1 MRFISKNANLRII
14 LRPGLPANHLSG
26 VLAVPTV
33 FVRFQNGLAEV
44 KDPDMIRQMKAH
56 PGYNLDYIC
65 AEDDAPDPYLSTR
78 EENEPAHAI
87 SEIEYGR
94 VSKVVGSA
102 KKKRFPAEI
111 EMMIKEQAKELAKS
125 MLPEMLKSLVEAG
138 AVKSIEEKSEN
149 IKKETNKSKN
159 AAKKGGKTKK
169 AVQEKPVETTLEEEP
184 AVEEPSI
191 LEPVASE
198 TV

>member
-56 PGYNLDYIC
+56 PGFNLDYIC
-65 AEDDAPDPYLSTR
+65 AENDAPDPYLSTR

-125 MLPEMLKSLVEAG
+125 MLPEMLKSLIEAG
-138 AVKSIEEKSEN
+138 AVKSVDQ
-149 IKKETNKSKN
+149 KEDKEVNKSKKTV
-159 AAKKGGKTKK
+159 KKGSKIKK
-169 AVQEKPVETTLEEEP
+169 AVQEKPVEVTLEEEP
-184 AVEEPSI
+184 VVEEPSI
-191 LEPVASE
+191 PEPVASE